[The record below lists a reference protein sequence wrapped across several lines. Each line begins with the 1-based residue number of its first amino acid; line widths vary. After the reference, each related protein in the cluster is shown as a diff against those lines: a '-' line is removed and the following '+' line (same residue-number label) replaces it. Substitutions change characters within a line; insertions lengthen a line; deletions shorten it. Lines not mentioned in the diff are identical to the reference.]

1 MAKTART
8 GRRVAETS
16 VESSASAVEWAAI
29 TAGALGAI
37 GITVILLA
45 FGSGAGIAV
54 GRPWAFNAPAPEAFG
69 FWVATGMI
77 VTQWLASAVGGY
89 LSGRLREKWVG
100 IRTDE
105 VFFRDTAHG
114 FLAWATGHC
123 IDGRTILRTG
133 VHDSC
138 YRRRRNRCAHG
149 RSSNNRC
156 ELFPLHRAF
165 VSGRGLHR
173 KRCCGVGRIRPR
185 RNVGDGWTM
194 DWEHNGP
201 G

>member
-114 FLAWATGHC
+114 FLAWALATVLMAGLFSVLAS
-123 IDGRTILRTG
+123 TTAVTG
-133 VHDSC
+133 VAATVAPTAEAQKIAAS
-138 YRRRRNRCAHG
+138 Y
-149 RSSNNRC
+149 S
-156 ELFPLHRAF
+156 LFTALSFLVGAF
-165 VSGRGLHR
+165 IASVAAAWGGYDR
-173 KRCCGVGRIRPR
+173 
-185 RNVGDGWTM
+185 DEM
-194 DWEHNGP
+194 
-201 G
+201 